1 MALNPLIAPGVWFKR
16 SRQRFWRL
24 APADPSSVALT
35 HDRIYILPTRRGW
48 AFILTLMLML
58 LTSMN
63 YSLSLGYALTFL
75 FGGLM
80 HAAMLHTFRNLSR
93 LVVEAHGADDTPPTA
108 FAGEPIVFRVTLRN
122 PTTWSR
128 HGVRVRAA
136 DSKIA
141 ACGVAA
147 DNTHIVEIT
156 RSTRN
161 RGRIALGRLTVDSD
175 YPLGLWRAWVYVHF
189 PLHGIVYPAAE
200 AHAPSPP
207 TFGQGNGNAATGP
220 GDDELSSLR
229 GYQPGDPL
237 PRIAW
242 KTAARGLGLF
252 TKEFSGAG
260 GGDAR
265 IAWSLTPAQFD
276 TEQRLSRLTAWVL
289 LAEQRGQPY
298 ALELP
303 GAALPLG
310 RGEAQRS
317 RALTLLALYDLR
329 EGGAPDAA

>member
-1 MALNPLIAPGVWFKR
+1 MALNPLTAPAWFKR

-24 APADPSSVALT
+24 APADPNSVALT

-48 AFILTLMLML
+48 AFVVTLLLML

-63 YSLSLGYALTFL
+63 YSLSLGFALTFL
-75 FGGLM
+75 LGGLM

-93 LVVEAHGADDTPPTA
+93 LVVEAHGADDTPPTT
-108 FAGEPIVFRVTLRN
+108 FAGEPIVFCLTLRN

-128 HGVRVRAA
+128 HSVRVRAA
-136 DSKIA
+136 GSQLA
-141 ACGVAA
+141 VGGVAA
-147 DNTHIVEIT
+147 DNTHVVEIT
-156 RSTRN
+156 LPTRA
-161 RGRIALGRLTVDSD
+161 RGRIELGRLTIDSD
-175 YPLGLWRAWVYVHF
+175 YPLGLWRAWAYVHF
-189 PLHGIVYPAAE
+189 PMRGIVYPAAE
-200 AHAPSPP
+200 PHPPSPP
-207 TFGQGNGNAATGP
+207 TFGQGKGNAATGP

-265 IAWSLTPAQFD
+265 IAWPLTPMQFD
-276 TEQRLSRLTAWVL
+276 TEQRLSRLAAWVL
-289 LAEQRGQPY
+289 LAEQRGQRY

-303 GAALPLG
+303 GAALPPG
-310 RGEAQRS
+310 RGEAHRS

-329 EGGAPDAA
+329 EDDAPESV

>member
-1 MALNPLIAPGVWFKR
+1 MALNSPIAPDSWFGR
-16 SRQRFWRL
+16 RQQRFWRL

-48 AFILTLMLML
+48 AFVVTLILML

-93 LVVEAHGADDTPPTA
+93 LVVEAHGANDTPPTA
-108 FAGEPIVFRVTLRN
+108 FAGEPIAFHVTLRN
-122 PTTWSR
+122 PTTWPR
-128 HGVRVRAA
+128 HGVRVRTA
-136 DSKIA
+136 DSKPA
-141 ACGVAA
+141 ACGVGG
-147 DNTHIVEIT
+147 DNTHVVEIT
-156 RSTRN
+156 LPTRH
-161 RGRIALGRLTVDSD
+161 RGRIKLGRLTLDSD
-175 YPLGLWRAWVYVHF
+175 YPLGLWRAWAYVHF
-189 PLHGIVYPAAE
+189 PLRGIVYPAPE
-200 AHAPSPP
+200 PQAPPP
-207 TFGQGNGNAATGP
+207 PAFGHGSGDAARGQG
-220 GDDELSSLR
+220 DEELSSLR
-229 GYQPGDPL
+229 SYQPGDPL

-276 TEQRLSRLTAWVL
+276 AEQRLSRLTAWLL
-289 LAEQRGQPY
+289 LAELRGQQY
-298 ALELP
+298 GLELP
-303 GAALPLG
+303 GASLPLG

-317 RALTLLALYDLR
+317 KALMLMALYDLR
-329 EGGAPDAA
+329 EDDAPHPT